1 MRAMYFRSLR
11 LPSVYSM
18 GLSPE
23 PAGDLDRINI
33 GLLPPRA
40 LVACAMHRPMMPSA
54 ERDREL
60 IADLAAKRPGLGKSE
75 VVGIGGLTA
84 AHETRLLGDV
94 AQVLPVAVAPR
105 SSDCEHALVDA
116 LRSSRVGAFG
126 LGYHLRLGSPR
137 QRRIIVR
144 ECSRLG

>member
-11 LPSVYSM
+11 LPPVYSM
-18 GLSPE
+18 GLFPE

-40 LVACAMHRPMMPSA
+40 LVACAMHCPMMPAA

-60 IADLAAKRPGLGKSE
+60 IADLAAKRTGLGKSE

-94 AQVLPVAVAPR
+94 AQVLPVAIAPR
-105 SSDCEHALVDA
+105 GGNSEDALVDA
-116 LRSSRVGAFG
+116 LCLTGVGAVG
-126 LGYHLRLGSPR
+126 GVNYLRLFN
-137 QRRIIVR
+137 
-144 ECSRLG
+144 LTH

>member
-1 MRAMYFRSLR
+1 MRQYDALR
-11 LPSVYSM
+11 PPPSPPVR
-18 GLSPE
+18 LSPE
-23 PAGDLDRINI
+23 SAGNPDRIDA

-105 SSDCEHALVDA
+105 SSDCEHALV
-116 LRSSRVGAFG
+116 GA
-126 LGYHLRLGSPR
+126 R
-137 QRRIIVR
+137 
-144 ECSRLG
+144 